1 MSTIKVNK
9 ILSANNPNVDVA
21 DGLTVTGEVK
31 VGSAVTTNS
40 TGIDITGIATA
51 TNVSVGS
58 SVTASTFHGNGAGL
72 TNVSAGLFTSY
83 AVIEDQKGAGANGG
97 TFTSGA
103 WRTRD
108 LNTEIFDP
116 DNIVSI
122 SSNQFTLQAGN
133 YFIEASAPAYN
144 VDRHQAALYDITADN
159 FHTVGTNE
167 YAKGDAG
174 TASRSIVIARVS
186 ISSANVY
193 EIRHRCQTTFAT
205 YGFGVHI
212 GNGSWTTD
220 NNYTY
225 VKIFKES

>member
-1 MSTIKVNK
+1 MALNINGTTGISGVDGSVSAPALTGTDSNTGITFPAADPIKFSTGGVERMSITN
-9 ILSANNPNVDVA
+9 S
-21 DGLTVTGEVK
+21 GVTGGGK
-31 VGSAVTTNS
+31 FS
-40 TGIDITGIATA
+40 
-51 TNVSVGS
+51 
-58 SVTASTFHGNGAGL
+58 
-72 TNVSAGLFTSY
+72 SY
-83 AVIEDQKGAGANGG
+83 AIIEDQKGAGANGG

-108 LNTEIFDP
+108 LNTEIADA

-133 YFIEASAPAYN
+133 YLIQASAPAYY
-144 VDRHQAALYDITADN
+144 VDSHQAALYDITADN
-159 FHTVGTNE
+159 FHTLGTNE

-174 TASRSIVIARVS
+174 TGSRSIVTARVT

-205 YGFGVHI
+205 YGFGVFI
-212 GNGSWTTD
+212 GTSQWITD

-225 VKIFKES
+225 VKIFKET

>member
-1 MSTIKVNK
+1 MTIKLNG
-9 ILSANNPNVDVA
+9 STAGSVA
-21 DGLTVTGEVK
+21 LD
-31 VGSAVTTNS
+31 AP
-40 TGIDITGIATA
+40 
-51 TNVSVGS
+51 
-58 SVTASTFHGNGAGL
+58 ASTTGTADINFKLPVDDGTAGQVLKTEGSGNL
-72 TNVSAGLFTSY
+72 RWTKPSVSLFSSY
-83 AVIEDQKGAGANGG
+83 AVIEDQKTAGNNGG
-97 TFTSGA
+97 TFTSGD

-108 LNTEIFDP
+108 LQTKIFDP

-144 VDRHQAALYDITADN
+144 VDRHQAALYDITASN
-159 FHTVGTNE
+159 FHSLGTNE

>member
-1 MSTIKVNK
+1 MALNINGTTGISGVDGSVSAPAVTGTDSNTGITFPSADTIKFSTGGVERMSITN
-9 ILSANNPNVDVA
+9 S
-21 DGLTVTGEVK
+21 GVTGGGK
-31 VGSAVTTNS
+31 FA
-40 TGIDITGIATA
+40 
-51 TNVSVGS
+51 
-58 SVTASTFHGNGAGL
+58 
-72 TNVSAGLFTSY
+72 SY
-83 AVIEDQKGAGANGG
+83 AIIEDQKGAGANGG

-144 VDRHQAALYDITADN
+144 VDRHQAALYDITANN
-159 FHTVGTNE
+159 FHSLGTNE

-174 TASRSIVIARVS
+174 TASRSIVNGRVS

-205 YGFGVHI
+205 YGFGVFI
-212 GNGSWTTD
+212 GTSQWITD